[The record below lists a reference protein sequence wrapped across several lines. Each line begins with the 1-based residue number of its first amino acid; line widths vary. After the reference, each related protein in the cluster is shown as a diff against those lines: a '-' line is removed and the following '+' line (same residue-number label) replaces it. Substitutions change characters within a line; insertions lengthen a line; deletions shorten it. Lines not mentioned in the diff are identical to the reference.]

1 MIIVYL
7 FIRFN
12 GKPLMSQGQFNTP
25 DYADPMVG
33 RILDAAEQCIHRFG
47 IRRTSMGEV
56 ARVGKLSR
64 GSIYRHFGD
73 KDSLVQGVFRRR
85 QELFL
90 NRTEA
95 ALEQLPTLVD
105 KVTHSV
111 VSGRKDTEEG
121 IFASLAQTEPET
133 VAGMYLDP
141 AFYERSV
148 AFWPPHI
155 RQAQEQ
161 GEIAADLD
169 VAAATDFIMRL
180 AVSMTLFPQ
189 MGLSLKSRPQ
199 IRSYL
204 EQMLINGLGR
214 MGGNG

>member
-1 MIIVYL
+1 
-7 FIRFN
+7 
-12 GKPLMSQGQFNTP
+12 MSQLVFNST
-25 DYADPMVG
+25 DYADPMVV

-73 KDSLVQGVFRRR
+73 KESLVHGVFRRR

-95 ALEQLPTLVD
+95 ALEGLPTLVD
-105 KVTHSV
+105 KVTHAV
-111 VSGRKDTEEG
+111 VAGRKDTEEG

-141 AFYERSV
+141 AFYARSV

-155 RQAQEQ
+155 RQASET
-161 GEIAADLD
+161 GEISAEIDD
-169 VAAATDFIMRL
+169 AAATDFIMRL

-189 MGLSLKSRPQ
+189 MGLSLKSRPR
-199 IRSYL
+199 IRAYL
-204 EQMLINGLGR
+204 EQMLLSGLG
-214 MGGNG
+214 